1 MHLLL
6 LLLFLLLLFP
16 LQVVFLCNDIGSGV
30 DFSSLNCVGMGGL
43 RRRSE
48 KSEGGGGL
56 SLKLL
61 REAKLGEAWI
71 QLSYN
76 FRLL

>member
-1 MHLLL
+1 MHL
-6 LLLFLLLLFP
+6 LLLLFP

-30 DFSSLNCVGMGGL
+30 DFSSLNCVGKGGL

-48 KSEGGGGL
+48 KSEGGEGGL

-76 FRLL
+76 FHLL